1 MIDSVE
7 VSGLSEN
14 EAAKA
19 GKEKASELLRSGRL
33 VLLQTAGCTEADI
46 LGFGDL
52 AMLRSERMTELL
64 HRKAV
69 EAFGNALAKTL
80 PKKDLQVKIIGGKK
94 RKKK

>member
-1 MIDSVE
+1 VIDSIE

-19 GKEKASELLRSGRL
+19 GKEKANELLRSGRL
-33 VLLQTAGCTEADI
+33 VFLTTAGYTEADI

-69 EAFGNALAKTL
+69 EAFGNALGKTL
-80 PKKDLQVKIIGGKK
+80 PEKDLEVNIIGGKK

>member
-1 MIDSVE
+1 MIDSFE

-14 EAAKA
+14 KAPRA

-33 VLLQTAGCTEADI
+33 VFLTTAGYTEAGI

-52 AMLRSERMTELL
+52 ATLRSERMTELL
-64 HRKAV
+64 HNKAV
-69 EAFGNALAKTL
+69 EAFGNALGKTL
-80 PKKDLQVKIIGGKK
+80 PKKDLQVKLIGGKK